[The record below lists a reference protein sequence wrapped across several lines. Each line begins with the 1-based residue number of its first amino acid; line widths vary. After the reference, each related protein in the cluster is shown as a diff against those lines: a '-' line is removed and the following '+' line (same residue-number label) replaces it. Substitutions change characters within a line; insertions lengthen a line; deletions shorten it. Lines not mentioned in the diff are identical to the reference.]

1 MLELGTYGSK
11 GARGGDA
18 PKLPTEKKRYFLSL
32 VLGLC
37 LLAFACSAESVPSPL
52 KLENGM
58 LQPIFRITD
67 LRDPDYTN
75 EGSDI
80 LRFCVWVETDRDTDL
95 DGKADLVKAFLQV
108 PRAAVE
114 GQYKAAVIYDPT
126 PYVAGTVEEYSTSAE
141 PMYVEE
147 PFDYSLLDKLGEKR
161 VPEGEMSS
169 MEAAAKAD
177 PMEWNYKVPKSG
189 EAGYYSAQVY
199 DYYLRRGYAL
209 VLSCGIGT
217 YGSEGFELC
226 GTKQERDSHKSVV
239 EWLTGDR
246 RAFTDRTGKTEIRAD
261 WCNGCV
267 AMTGTSYGGSI
278 PFAVAVTGVK
288 GLKTIVPIAG
298 IASWYDYTNHQG
310 VSILNEPHYAD
321 SLAVYNCGGTF
332 LDEEWNEPNPKY
344 GSWLW
349 QISRDQDETNGD
361 YAPIYEILDFT
372 TEEENHIECSAMV
385 VNGINDY
392 NVAPDNANQM
402 VQAFLKAGKNVK
414 LVLHQNGH
422 DDLANISINGQV
434 WQEIMNKWLSHYLY
448 GVENDAEN
456 FPAVLAQSN
465 IDGHFEAY
473 ESWNG
478 GVRTEAGFTAEE
490 TNTVTSEGLAAYTEE
505 FTEEYL
511 SNLTGELQEEFY
523 RKMPEQ
529 LKAVYSLELPENT
542 TILGGPEVHVTLT
555 CPDED
560 LDGLMITA
568 VLMDVSDQGTFPAY
582 RTHGE
587 EDESPLLEH
596 RTIGKTFLVGA
607 DGEMDE
613 MEEFVQ
619 ENTAAKLVTFAWT
632 DLANP
637 GMGPE
642 PSEYV
647 FQETGREPGKPY
659 EYTFYM
665 IPVAYT
671 VAPGHHLELQLMTW
685 DPYRVFLDEGFL
697 LDASLEHDLLNYNY
711 SYTIDNQTMKV
722 IIPTAK

>member
-1 MLELGTYGSK
+1 M
-11 GARGGDA
+11 
-18 PKLPTEKKRYFLSL
+18 
-32 VLGLC
+32 
-37 LLAFACSAESVPSPL
+37 
-52 KLENGM
+52 
-58 LQPIFRITD
+58 
-67 LRDPDYTN
+67 
-75 EGSDI
+75 
-80 LRFCVWVETDRDTDL
+80 
-95 DGKADLVKAFLQV
+95 
-108 PRAAVE
+108 
-114 GQYKAAVIYDPT
+114 
-126 PYVAGTVEEYSTSAE
+126 
-141 PMYVEE
+141 
-147 PFDYSLLDKLGEKR
+147 
-161 VPEGEMSS
+161 
-169 MEAAAKAD
+169 
-177 PMEWNYKVPKSG
+177 
-189 EAGYYSAQVY
+189 Y

-321 SLAVYNCGGTF
+321 FLAVYNCGGTF

-392 NVAPDNANQM
+392 NVTPDNANQM

-490 TNTVTSEGLAAYTEE
+490 TSTVTSEGLAAYTEE

-711 SYTIDNQTMKV
+711 SYTIDNGSMKV

>member
-1 MLELGTYGSK
+1 M
-11 GARGGDA
+11 
-18 PKLPTEKKRYFLSL
+18 
-32 VLGLC
+32 
-37 LLAFACSAESVPSPL
+37 
-52 KLENGM
+52 
-58 LQPIFRITD
+58 
-67 LRDPDYTN
+67 
-75 EGSDI
+75 
-80 LRFCVWVETDRDTDL
+80 
-95 DGKADLVKAFLQV
+95 
-108 PRAAVE
+108 
-114 GQYKAAVIYDPT
+114 
-126 PYVAGTVEEYSTSAE
+126 
-141 PMYVEE
+141 
-147 PFDYSLLDKLGEKR
+147 
-161 VPEGEMSS
+161 
-169 MEAAAKAD
+169 
-177 PMEWNYKVPKSG
+177 
-189 EAGYYSAQVY
+189 
-199 DYYLRRGYAL
+199 
-209 VLSCGIGT
+209 
-217 YGSEGFELC
+217 
-226 GTKQERDSHKSVV
+226 
-239 EWLTGDR
+239 
-246 RAFTDRTGKTEIRAD
+246 
-261 WCNGCV
+261 
-267 AMTGTSYGGSI
+267 
-278 PFAVAVTGVK
+278 
-288 GLKTIVPIAG
+288 
-298 IASWYDYTNHQG
+298 
-310 VSILNEPHYAD
+310 
-321 SLAVYNCGGTF
+321 
-332 LDEEWNEPNPKY
+332 
-344 GSWLW
+344 
-349 QISRDQDETNGD
+349 
-361 YAPIYEILDFT
+361 
-372 TEEENHIECSAMV
+372 
-385 VNGINDY
+385 
-392 NVAPDNANQM
+392 
-402 VQAFLKAGKNVK
+402 
-414 LVLHQNGH
+414 
-422 DDLANISINGQV
+422 
-434 WQEIMNKWLSHYLY
+434 
-448 GVENDAEN
+448 
-456 FPAVLAQSN
+456 
-465 IDGHFEAY
+465 
-473 ESWNG
+473 
-478 GVRTEAGFTAEE
+478 RTEAGFTAEE
-490 TNTVTSEGLAAYTEE
+490 TSTVTSEGLASYTEE

-587 EDESPLLEH
+587 EDESPLLKH